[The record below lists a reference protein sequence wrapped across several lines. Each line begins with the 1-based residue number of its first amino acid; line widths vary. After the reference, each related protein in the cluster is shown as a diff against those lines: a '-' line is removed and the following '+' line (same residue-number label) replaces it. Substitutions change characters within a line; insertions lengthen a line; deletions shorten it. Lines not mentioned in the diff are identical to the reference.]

1 MAPRSTWT
9 GSIGFGMVSVPVRL
23 YGAVSEQKVTF
34 NQLHAGCDARVRQD
48 KHCTQCDALLET
60 ADLVKGYDAG
70 GGNIIVVEGHEL
82 AALAVKS
89 LKSIDI
95 VEFVPEEDI
104 DPRQFNKSYH
114 LAPDPAGAKA
124 FALLLRGM
132 EKGGRLAV
140 AKLTMR
146 EREHLCVLRPFQDV
160 LLLQTMFWSDE
171 LRDPAEV
178 TVDLPDVT
186 DAEMDMAETLIEAMH
201 ANADMSKF
209 GDDYREA
216 VMGLIQAKVAGT
228 TLTPVAVPDPV
239 ATPDVL
245 AGLMASVDAAKA
257 AKAAAV

>member
-1 MAPRSTWT
+1 
-9 GSIGFGMVSVPVRL
+9 
-23 YGAVSEQKVTF
+23 
-34 NQLHAGCDARVRQD
+34 
-48 KHCTQCDALLET
+48 
-60 ADLVKGYDAG
+60 
-70 GGNIIVVEGHEL
+70 
-82 AALAVKS
+82 
-89 LKSIDI
+89 
-95 VEFVPEEDI
+95 
-104 DPRQFNKSYH
+104 
-114 LAPDPAGAKA
+114 
-124 FALLLRGM
+124 M

-146 EREHLCVLRPFQDV
+146 EREHLCVLRPFQGV

-186 DAEMDMAETLIEAMH
+186 DAELDMAETLIEAMH
-201 ANADMSKF
+201 ADADMSKF

-216 VMGLIQAKVAGT
+216 VMGLIQSKVAGT

-245 AGLMASVDAAKA
+245 AGLMASVEAAKQ